1 MTAIEFLFA
10 VVSVANTMLLS
21 LVWLELRNTR
31 HTIAAQGSLRRQWR
45 REEHSE

>member
-1 MTAIEFLFA
+1 MTLIEFLFA
-10 VVSVANTMLLS
+10 VCVIADVVLHS
-21 LVWLELRNTR
+21 LVLLELRNTR